1 MTHFLAPLLGGGGAA
16 SALVNARTGSVV
28 ASVVEAAIDSTSRRR
43 GLLGRDDFE
52 AGRALVLAPC
62 SGVHTWFMRFPI
74 DVVFVARDGRVL
86 KIVERLRA
94 WRIAARPGAFA
105 VVELSAGSVRDAGLA
120 RGDRVLLRAN
130 RVTREDTTSS

>member
-1 MTHFLAPLLGGGGAA
+1 MTHFLAALLGGGGAA

-28 ASVVEAAIDSTSRRR
+28 ASVVEAAVDSTSRRR

-94 WRIAARPGAFA
+94 WRMAASLQAFA
-105 VVELSAGSVRDAGLA
+105 TIELPAGTLQKSDLA
-120 RGDRVLLRAN
+120 LGDRVVVTPAAN
-130 RVTREDTTSS
+130 DPERKKLP